1 MRAAA
6 TAAEEIGSWAT
17 LSGFAKPEDV
27 EVLTDLDEP
36 VTIARIAGALLRL
49 LPLGTATD
57 TLLLHFAGHGLRE
70 DNTRTLWLPTDWRT
84 SLRAVAVE
92 RLKNRLSDF
101 GVANV
106 TIISDACKGLS
117 SDRATSDLTPD
128 GVLGAGISAGTRPIF
143 DRFDAVHDVESAFM
157 VPGSTPERSRCL
169 FSGAV
174 IEGLWGAEKARDQHF
189 PGKVTPGSLTDYIDF
204 RVGELC
210 RTYRLDCS
218 PQSSPGRPADHL
230 IYFDANAVDAGAI
243 PPPPEWP
250 APVAVGSRSVA
261 LTGIE
266 QKDAFGPDEV
276 VDADGA
282 IERSIVGAHF
292 GKNYSGLVSPR
303 EHDGVLRARSTLD
316 SWIRTIAQTPVQGPD
331 APTETEMDWV
341 RAKARGE
348 VERTLGEESRSH
360 RADKIFSTL
369 VTNASP
375 IDPSSNLLLGGKGRT
390 SSAVWSYVPI
400 ERRGPREWKVEVDA
414 PSCQLVVEYPD
425 GMFVPLLV
433 CPGLLTIASRDRHLP
448 GGWLFRSFHEETLDL
463 AAAVEVMIR
472 TQANE
477 LAPRQVD
484 EVATLLRR
492 SKHGNPALGAIC
504 SYLYDYVGDL
514 ESIRRMAWFYAERSQ
529 PIPYDVAMVGELTI
543 RKTERGLIAQVPAV
557 EERRRSV
564 HAHVPD
570 PPRFVTRAT
579 GKASGFVGG
588 LCPWLR
594 QGWDFVDV
602 SSDGDASALRGLPD
616 VRRHLLPAT
625 FTAFD
630 SKGGRVLTEHWGMT
644 RWE

>member
-1 MRAAA
+1 M
-6 TAAEEIGSWAT
+6 

-157 VPGSTPERSRCL
+157 VPGPTPERSRCL
-169 FSGAV
+169 FSGAL
-174 IEGLWGAEKARDQHF
+174 IEGLWGAEKARDRHF
-189 PGKVTPGSLTDYIDF
+189 PGKVTPGSLTDYLDL

-210 RTYRLDCS
+210 RTYRLDCT
-218 PQSSPGRPADHL
+218 PQSYPGRPADHL

-261 LTGIE
+261 PAGIE
-266 QKDAFGPDEV
+266 QKDAFG
-276 VDADGA
+276 
-282 IERSIVGAHF
+282 
-292 GKNYSGLVSPR
+292 
-303 EHDGVLRARSTLD
+303 LD
-316 SWIRTIAQTPVQGPD
+316 D
-331 APTETEMDWV
+331 APSETEIDWV
-341 RAKARGE
+341 RAKARDE
-348 VERTLGEESRSH
+348 VERSLGEERRLH
-360 RADKIFSTL
+360 RAKKTFSTL

-390 SSAVWSYVPI
+390 SSAIWSCVPI

-414 PSCQLVVEYPD
+414 PSCQLVVEHSD

-448 GGWLFRSFHEETLDL
+448 GGWLFRSFHEEALDL
-463 AAAVEVMIR
+463 AAAVEVLIR

-514 ESIRRMAWFYAERSQ
+514 ESIRRMAWFYAERAQ
-529 PIPYDVAMVGELTI
+529 PIPYDVAMVGELIT
-543 RKTERGLIAQVPAV
+543 RPTEGGLIAEVPAV
-557 EERRRSV
+557 EERRHSV
-564 HAHVPD
+564 HAHAPN

-579 GKASGFVGG
+579 GGASGFIGG

-602 SSDGDASALRGLPD
+602 SSDRDAPALRGLPD

-625 FTAFD
+625 FTAFN
-630 SKGGRVLTEHWGMT
+630 SKGGRMLTEHWGMT